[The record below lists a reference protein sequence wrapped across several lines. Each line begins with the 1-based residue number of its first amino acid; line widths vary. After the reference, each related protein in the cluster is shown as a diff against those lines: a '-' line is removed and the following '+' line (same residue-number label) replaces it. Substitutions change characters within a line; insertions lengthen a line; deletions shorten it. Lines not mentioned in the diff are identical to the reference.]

1 MSWSSVCRRRPLPTL
16 RSSRCCACIVLLD
29 GLSELSSQAPLL
41 LNTDQRLP
49 EAIFMQQQSSAASTQ
64 AAEPDLETSR
74 VSVKNPFFPKGA
86 ACKNRRYLH
95 TLRVRQHIRALITEP
110 C

>member
-16 RSSRCCACIVLLD
+16 PSSRCCACIVLLD
-29 GLSELSSQAPLL
+29 DPSAIELTGPLL

-49 EAIFMQQQSSAASTQ
+49 EAIFMQQQSSGASTQ
-64 AAEPDLETSR
+64 AAEQDLETSHECE
-74 VSVKNPFFPKGA
+74 KPDLPA
-86 ACKNRRYLH
+86 ARPLQNRRYLH
-95 TLRVRQHIRALITEP
+95 SLRAGEQIRALITEP

>member
-16 RSSRCCACIVLLD
+16 PSSRCCACIVLLD
-29 GLSELSSQAPLL
+29 DPSAIELTGPLL

-49 EAIFMQQQSSAASTQ
+49 EAIFMQQQSRTQ
-64 AAEPDLETSR
+64 AAEQDLETSH
-74 VSVKNPFFPKGA
+74 SVKTRFARGA
-86 ACKNRRYLH
+86 ALQNRRYLH
-95 TLRVRQHIRALITEP
+95 SLRAGEQIRALITEP

>member
-16 RSSRCCACIVLLD
+16 PSSRCCACIVLLD
-29 GLSELSSQAPLL
+29 DPSAIKLTGPLL

-64 AAEPDLETSR
+64 AAEPDLEASHECEKPDLR
-74 VSVKNPFFPKGA
+74 PRRGLQ
-86 ACKNRRYLH
+86 NRRYC
-95 TLRVRQHIRALITEP
+95 TPYALGNRFVH
-110 C
+110 